1 MTVDPGAFQDAFV
14 QALLA
19 PAEGRDSP
27 AATMGQDAL
36 ARLTVQPGFSIYRN
50 TVIKGCI
57 DALQA
62 NYPTVTRLVGEEW
75 FRAAAAVHVRAEP
88 PADSRLVLYGAG
100 FPDFLAQ
107 FPPAA
112 DLVYLADVARIDRF
126 WTESHCAAD
135 AQPLAPDFVAGL
147 APEAMAGAL
156 LQPHPAARWH
166 WFEDR
171 PIYTLWR
178 MNREGLDLPED
189 LPWVGEGVLVTR
201 PLAAVEWTPLSAG
214 GCAFLQACNAGL
226 PLAEAAN
233 AALEAQA
240 DIDFSSLM
248 ASLLRAGAFCA
259 EPAQPSIDCSNKRR
273 IS

>member
-1 MTVDPGAFQDAFV
+1 MKPDPGRFQDAFV
-14 QALLA
+14 HVLLMQADVS
-19 PAEGRDSP
+19 DSA
-27 AATMGQDAL
+27 AATPAQERL
-36 ARLTVQPGFSIYRN
+36 ARLTSQPGFSIYRN

-62 NYPTVTRLVGEEW
+62 NYPTVTRLVGQEW
-75 FRAAAAVHVRAEP
+75 FRAAAAIHVRAEP

-112 DLVYLADVARIDRF
+112 ELIYLADVARIDRS
-126 WTESHCAAD
+126 WTEAHCAAD
-135 AQPLAPDFVAGL
+135 AQPLAPEFVAGL
-147 APEAMAGAL
+147 GQAAMAAAL

-166 WFEDR
+166 WFQDR

-178 MNREGLDLPED
+178 ANREGVDLPED

-201 PLAAVEWTPLSAG
+201 PRDAVEWTPLSVG
-214 GCAFLQACNAGL
+214 GYAFLQSCAASL
-226 PLAEAAN
+226 PLAQAAN

-259 EPAQPSIDCSNKRR
+259 EPAQP
-273 IS
+273 